1 MGKLLLIC
9 IRLAISMRNSLS
21 RRTSNLFLASNG
33 GQLLK
38 QAAWMPEEGYK
49 AGVEAYRFDND
60 YDNAPDYKWM
70 RQAIQINQRV
80 FNEWK
85 ESKGKNK

>member
-1 MGKLLLIC
+1 
-9 IRLAISMRNSLS
+9 
-21 RRTSNLFLASNG
+21 
-33 GQLLK
+33 LK

-49 AGVEAYRFDND
+49 GGVGAYRFDND